1 MRNCTETRV
10 ETNEILTSGSAYNTF
25 MGRWSRAAA
34 REFLAWLAIPPGRR
48 WLDVGCGTGS
58 LSAMILESTSPIGV
72 QGIDPS
78 EASVAYA
85 QFTITDSRAR
95 LMVGDAMALPSE
107 MEGFDVIVSGLVLN
121 QLSSPA
127 DGVAEM
133 IRVAKPGGVVAAYVW
148 DFAEGMQML
157 RYFWD
162 AAIELDP
169 AAEELDHTRQFAL
182 CHPIRLRELFAGAGL
197 ADVRVRTI
205 EVPAVFRDFDDYW
218 TPFLNGRD
226 LRAPGYVI
234 SLNEDRRARLRER
247 LRANLPSGADGSI
260 HLIARAWAVCG
271 SAGRSKTGRD
281 QPTNL

>member
-1 MRNCTETRV
+1 METD
-10 ETNEILTSGSAYNTF
+10 EILIAGSAYQTF
-25 MGRWSRAAA
+25 MGQWSRAAA

-48 WLDVGCGTGS
+48 WLDIGCGTGS
-58 LSAMILESTSPIGV
+58 LSAMILESTSPSEA

-78 EASVAYA
+78 EASVIYA
-85 QFTITDSRAR
+85 QSTITDSRAR
-95 LMVGDAMALPSE
+95 FMVGDALALPSE

-121 QLSSPA
+121 QLSSPT

-162 AAIELDP
+162 AAIALDPEAAELDQ
-169 AAEELDHTRQFAL
+169 TRQFAL
-182 CHPIRLRELFAGAGL
+182 CHPDRLRELFEGSGL
-197 ADVRVRTI
+197 ADVRIRTI

-247 LRANLPSGADGSI
+247 LRANLLTSADGSI
-260 HLIARAWAVCG
+260 HLLARAWAVRG
-271 SAGRSKTGRD
+271 SVGRS
-281 QPTNL
+281 